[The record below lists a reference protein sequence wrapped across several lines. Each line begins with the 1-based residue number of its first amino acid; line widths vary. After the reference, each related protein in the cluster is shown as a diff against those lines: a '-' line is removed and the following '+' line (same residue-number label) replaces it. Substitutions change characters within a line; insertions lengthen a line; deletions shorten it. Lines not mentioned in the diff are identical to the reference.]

1 MKDILRY
8 HFTPEQLLR
17 IVIGGVAVG
26 STFIDVS
33 LAAVLHD
40 GDNAASAAA
49 FSVASHYALYLAAY
63 LVGRWLVK

>member
-17 IVIGGVAVG
+17 LAIGGVAVG
-26 STFIDVS
+26 STVIDVS
-33 LAAVLHD
+33 IAVLHG
-40 GDNAASAAA
+40 GDNVASATA
-49 FSVASHYALYLAAY
+49 FSVASHCALYLAAY

>member
-17 IVIGGVAVG
+17 LVIGGVVVG
-26 STFIDVS
+26 STFIDIS
-33 LAAVLHD
+33 LAALHG
-40 GDNAASAAA
+40 GDNVASAAA